1 VSITV
6 NEQKEGLTL
15 LTIRDEMTIYNVLEQ
30 KNTIYP
36 HLKPDH
42 ELQIDLSAV
51 SEIDSAG
58 MQLLMFLKNEA
69 IRKQNELSFIHHSQA
84 VVDVV
89 EMFNLSSF
97 FNDPVVILAEW
108 NDS

>member
-15 LTIRDEMTIYNVLEQ
+15 LTIQDEMTIYNVLEQ